1 MVSVEIDVRQRVATG
16 GPAKRLGA
24 IVFLVALCFCAI
36 FGKILLDT
44 RDAAWERAAE
54 VASGVVSTVTSD
66 IARNIESYDL
76 SLQAVI
82 EGLAYPEIV
91 SISPE
96 LRQRVLFDRSATA
109 KHLHGILYIDEGGI
123 VRLDSREAF
132 PKPVSHAD
140 RDYFQYHRLQ
150 KDSGLH
156 VSRPFVA
163 ESAQVISLSR
173 RVSNPDG
180 SFAGVVMGMVRLA
193 YFTEL
198 FKDAVTSP
206 NENVSLFR
214 TDGTMLTRFPYDQSF
229 VGRNMKHAGLFKH
242 LPNAQSGRFESY
254 AVADGIYR
262 LFVYRTI
269 GDLPLV
275 ASVGQATDDVY
286 RAWRRYAAIVGL
298 MVIVL
303 CAISATFAFYLAREM
318 RRRNE
323 AERNLE
329 KLASTDPLT
338 GLFNR
343 RDFNASLERE
353 WRRAYRECS
362 PLAILMIDADHFKS
376 YNDRNG
382 HQGGDKLLQIIG
394 EAMLRSVRRGTDVP
408 ARFGG
413 DEFTILL
420 PGVTAQ
426 GAAQVAATV
435 RRNLAELCRDFSME
449 GADLS
454 IGLAALTPKQ
464 GQAPTALVAEADK
477 ALYRAKAMGRGRIEG
492 APDEKPQ
499 PARSAA

>member
-1 MVSVEIDVRQRVATG
+1 MVSVDFDVRRGYASG
-16 GPAKRLGA
+16 GPARRLGA
-24 IVFLVALCFCAI
+24 IVFIVALCFCAI
-36 FGKILLDT
+36 FGKVLLDA
-44 RDAAWERAAE
+44 RHAAWERAAE
-54 VASGVVSTVTSD
+54 VASGVVSTVTAD

-109 KHLHGILYIDEGGI
+109 KHLHGILFIDENGI
-123 VRLDSREAF
+123 VRLDSRNPF
-132 PKPVSHAD
+132 PRPVSLAGS
-140 RDYFQYHRLQ
+140 DYFQHHQ
-150 KDSGLH
+150 DHAGAGLH

-163 ESAQVISLSR
+163 DGQQVVSLSR
-173 RVSNPDG
+173 RVSNSDG

-198 FKDAVTSP
+198 FRTAVTGP

-214 TDGTMLTRFPYDQSF
+214 TDGIMLTRWPFEQEF
-229 VGRNMKHAGLFKH
+229 VGRDMKRAGLFKH
-242 LPNAQSGRFESY
+242 LPHGPVGRFESY

-262 LFVYRTI
+262 LFVYRKI

-275 ASVGQATDDVY
+275 ASVGQSTDDIY
-286 RAWRRYAAIVGL
+286 RAWRRYTAIVGL

-303 CAISATFAFYLAREM
+303 CVISGTFAFYLAREM

-329 KLASTDPLT
+329 RLASTDPLT

-353 WRRAYRECS
+353 WRRAYRES
-362 PLAILMIDADHFKS
+362 ASLAVLMIDADHFKS

-382 HQGGDKLLQIIG
+382 HQGGDRLLQIIG
-394 EAMLRSVRRGTDVP
+394 ESMLRSVRRGTDVP

-420 PGVTAQ
+420 PGTTVQ
-426 GAAQVAATV
+426 GAAQVAESV
-435 RRNLAELCRDFSME
+435 RRNLADLLVDFSME
-449 GADLS
+449 GAGLS

-464 GQAPTALVAEADK
+464 GQAPSALIAEADK
-477 ALYRAKAMGRGRIEG
+477 ALYRAKAMGRGRIET
-492 APDEKPQ
+492 APEERPQ